1 MENILVNIEIIQK
14 KISKLKDYIALLEKI
29 QKYSKDTFIKDPVI
43 HGAAERYLQLAI
55 ESIFDIGNHIISD
68 KNLRK
73 PTTYFDILVILKEE
87 KILAEK
93 TFEEAKGMA
102 GFRNALVHDY
112 LELDLEIVYDVL
124 MNNTNVLKKIIREFT
139 ELL

>member
-1 MENILVNIEIIQK
+1 MVNIEIIQK
-14 KISKLKDYIALLEKI
+14 KIGKLKEHIAILEKI

-55 ESIFDIGNHIISD
+55 ESIFDVGNHIISD
-68 KNLRK
+68 KNFRK
-73 PTTYFDILVILKEE
+73 PATYFDILFILKEE

-93 TFEEAKGMA
+93 TFEEAKGIA

-112 LELDLEIVYDVL
+112 LDLNLEIVYDVL
-124 MNNTNVLKKIIREFT
+124 MKKTDVLKKIIREYI